1 MKHSTILRKR
11 NQFVLF
17 LFATGLIIH
26 AIISC
31 IHLINYDVP
40 FPFTA
45 SIYCVLLLVCSALR
59 INEYLMRILLII
71 GLNGSIIL
79 LIMQTNYIYHL
90 VFLILLLFLLA
101 IYQSLW
107 INLSMFIVTIIQ
119 IILLIEYRYTI
130 FRDSIT
136 DTDITLFTIILFIV
150 ALIGFMQTVY
160 INNSWKK
167 MESHSNS
174 LEKAFLSKEAYL
186 NLFFENAKDSIA
198 VFDLENKI
206 ITVNP
211 AFEKLYGWKK
221 RECIGKAVPLVA
233 PEYINV
239 AKERCNHLLSGGS
252 FDMLESKDM
261 RKDGTYFD
269 AQMSLSPI
277 YDYNGKIIATSVITR
292 DISYKKEAEKLII
305 QSEKL
310 KAIGEIAAGVAHEV
324 RNPLTVISGFVQ
336 MMNND
341 KSSPYAFYTN
351 LIEAEI
357 DRINLIISEFLVLSK
372 PHAMQ
377 PKVFKIDKVIS
388 DILTL
393 YQPELQLKNIELKQT
408 WNTNNMMIKGDANQI
423 KQVIINIIKNAVEA
437 IEKDG
442 NISVTVEKTTNQFCS
457 ICFSDDGGGME
468 KEVVEHIFKP
478 FYTTKTE
485 GTGLGMMITE
495 KIIQE
500 HEGQITIDS
509 EYGKGT
515 SITIKL
521 PYVDV

>member
-17 LFATGLIIH
+17 LFTAGMIIH
-26 AIISC
+26 AIISS
-31 IHLINYDVP
+31 IHLMNYEIP

-45 SIYCVLLLVCSALR
+45 SIYCVLLLVCSALH
-59 INEYLMRILLII
+59 INEYVMRILLII
-71 GLNGSIIL
+71 GLNGSSIL
-79 LIMQTNYIYHL
+79 LIMQTDYIYHL
-90 VFLILLLFLLA
+90 IYLILLLFLLA
-101 IYQSLW
+101 IYRSFW
-107 INLSMFIVTIIQ
+107 INLTMFIVTIIQ
-119 IILLIEYRYTI
+119 VFLLIEYRYTA
-130 FRDSIT
+130 FSSSIT
-136 DTDITLFTIILFIV
+136 DTDITLFTLILLFV
-150 ALIGFMQTVY
+150 AVIGFMQAFY

-167 MESHSNS
+167 MENHSDS

-198 VFDLENKI
+198 VFDLNNKI

-221 RECIGKAVPLVA
+221 RECIGKSVPLVA
-233 PEYINV
+233 PEYVNE
-239 AKERCNHLLSGGS
+239 AKERCKQLLNGGS

-269 AQMSLSPI
+269 VQMTLSPI
-277 YDYNGKIIATSVITR
+277 YDYNGKIIATSIIAR
-292 DISYKKEAEKLII
+292 DISYKKESEKLII
-305 QSEKL
+305 QAEKL

-341 KSSPYAFYTN
+341 KNSPYAFYTN
-351 LIEAEI
+351 LIDDEI

-377 PKVFKIDKVIS
+377 PKVFQIDTVIS

-393 YQPELQLKNIELKQT
+393 YQPELQLKNIELLQN
-408 WNTNNMMIKGDANQI
+408 WHTNNMMIKGDANQI

-437 IEKDG
+437 IEKNG
-442 NISVTVEKTTNQFCS
+442 KIIVTIEKTAKLFCS
-457 ICFSDDGGGME
+457 ICFMDNGGGMK

-478 FYTTKTE
+478 FYTTKAE

-495 KIIQE
+495 KIIHE
-500 HEGQITIDS
+500 HEGHITIDS

-521 PYVDV
+521 PCVNV